1 MVLLPEQPGVHQLVL
16 SKDAALVLQMPRSAS
31 FKRRELK
38 RLIRQ
43 NYAHGAAASGEELDR
58 LLDLVRR
65 AQRCTRWPLSVY
77 PNAQLRGVAL
87 TAALDGAQALA
98 AVRVMKEQ
106 LQLQRCSSVATTHGC
121 RVECTTAFSGAPT
134 PDVRPPASRPAH
146 SASGGQA
153 AGDF

>member
-1 MVLLPEQPGVHQLVL
+1 
-16 SKDAALVLQMPRSAS
+16 MPRSAS
-31 FKRRELK
+31 FKKRELK

-65 AQRCTRWPLSVY
+65 AQRRPVTL
-77 PNAQLRGVAL
+77 AKLRGPPCSAPWRG
-87 TAALDGAQALA
+87 AHGAFEGAQALA

-134 PDVRPPASRPAH
+134 PDVRTVSDGH
-146 SASGGQA
+146 IVV
-153 AGDF
+153 

>member
-1 MVLLPEQPGVHQLVL
+1 M
-16 SKDAALVLQMPRSAS
+16 LVLQMPRSAS
-31 FKRRELK
+31 FKKRELK

-43 NYAHGAAASGEELDR
+43 NYAHGVAASGEELDR

-65 AQRCTRWPLSVY
+65 AQRCTCWPLSVH

-146 SASGGQA
+146 SVSGGQA